1 MYQWHKNRIGLH
13 LIFSIVIFFV
23 LSGIAWAA
31 EEESAASYG
40 FLSLLPPLV
49 AIVLCFITKQV
60 LASLFIGIW
69 IGATILT
76 GWNPLSGVTTT
87 LGYMVD
93 NTADSWNATILLF
106 DFVVGGLI
114 GLIYLSGGAYAFVKK
129 VTDKV
134 KTARGGQFTGWLF
147 GLIIFFDDYA
157 NTAVV
162 GNAFRP
168 VTDKLGISREK
179 FSYIVDSTAAPV
191 ASLALI
197 STWIGYEV
205 GLIGDAIEGTSI
217 SLTPYTIFLQ
227 SIPYRFYSIFAIILV
242 LFVAL
247 SQRDYGPMLKAE
259 YRARTTGKV
268 FADGATPLSGGSKL
282 KVLEGIPQKTINMV
296 VPIIVL
302 VGVSI
307 FGMWWTGGGTSAE
320 SFTAAI
326 ADADAMTALLWGAVF
341 AVIVAIIMYK
351 AQGIGTLADM
361 MDAFIDGAKMMVL
374 ANLIL
379 ISAWSIGSVCDEIGT
394 APYVVNAAKGVIS
407 PVLLPMVIFIICN
420 IISFSTGTS
429 WGTMAIAMPIAVPLT
444 LALGVPLPLGISAV
458 LTGSVMGDHCSPL
471 SDTTIMSSMFSG
483 SDHID
488 HVKTQVPYSLTAA
501 GVAVVGYILAGSGMS
516 VALVLPLGIILV
528 GILLYLFSSI
538 SAKSAG
544 ISFPLPELQV
554 KEAKEV

>member
-1 MYQWHKNRIGLH
+1 MYHWNKYKVIL
-13 LIFSIVIFFV
+13 LLTLMIFMFFI

-31 EEESAASYG
+31 EEEAEKSYG

-49 AIVLCFITKQV
+49 AIALCFITRQV

-69 IGATILT
+69 VGATILI
-76 GWNPLSGVTTT
+76 GWNPIGGVTKT
-87 LGYMVD
+87 LGYIVE
-93 NTADSWNATILLF
+93 NAADSWNATILLF
-106 DFVVGGLI
+106 DFVIGGLI
-114 GLIYLSGGAYAFVKK
+114 GLIYLSGGAQAFVKS
-129 VTDKV
+129 VTKKV
-134 KTARGGQFTGWLF
+134 KTARDGQFAAWLF
-147 GLIIFFDDYA
+147 GLVIFFDDYA

-162 GNAFRP
+162 GNAFRA
-168 VTDKLGISREK
+168 VSDKLRMSREK

-205 GLIGDAIEGTSI
+205 GLIGDAIEGTSVAM
-217 SLTPYTIFLQ
+217 TPYTIFLH

-242 LFVAL
+242 LAIAL
-247 SQRDYGPMLKAE
+247 SGRDYGPMLKAE

-268 FADGATPLSGGSKL
+268 FRDGATPLSGGSEL
-282 KVLEGIPQKTINMV
+282 RVLEGVPQKTMNMV
-296 VPIIVL
+296 VPIVIL

-326 ADADAMTALLWGAVF
+326 SDADAMTALLWGAVF
-341 AVIVAIIMYK
+341 AVIVSIIMYK
-351 AQGIGTLADM
+351 VQGIGTLADM

-379 ISAWSIGSVCDEIGT
+379 LSAWSIGSVCGEIGT
-394 APYVVNAAKGVIS
+394 APYVVEAVKGIIS
-407 PVLLPMVIFIICN
+407 PLLLPMVIFLICN
-420 IISFSTGTS
+420 FISFATGTS
-429 WGTMAIAMPIAVPLT
+429 WGTMAITMPIAVPLA

-488 HVKTQVPYSLTAA
+488 HVKTQISYALTAA
-501 GVAVVGYILAGSGMS
+501 GVAVLAYLVAGTGMS

-528 GILLYLFSSI
+528 GILLYLFSTI

-544 ISFPLPELQV
+544 ISLPLAEPKTE
-554 KEAKEV
+554 EAKEV

>member
-1 MYQWHKNRIGLH
+1 MYQWNKYKGIL
-13 LIFSIVIFFV
+13 LLTLMIFMFFI
-23 LSGIAWAA
+23 LSGMALAA
-31 EEESAASYG
+31 EEEVEKSYG
-40 FLSLLPPLV
+40 FLSLLPPLT
-49 AIVLCFITKQV
+49 AIVLCFLTKQV

-69 IGATILT
+69 VGATILT
-76 GWNPLSGVTTT
+76 GWNPLTGITQT
-87 LGYMVD
+87 LGYLVE

-114 GLIYLSGGAYAFVKK
+114 GLIYLSGGAQAFVKG

-134 KTARGGQFTGWLF
+134 KNSRGGQFTAWLF

-157 NTAVV
+157 NTAIV

-168 VTDKLGISREK
+168 VTDKLGVSREK

-205 GLIGDAIEGTSI
+205 GLIGDALEGTSV

-242 LFVAL
+242 LAIAL
-247 SQRDYGPMLKAE
+247 SQRDFGPMLKAE
-259 YRARTTGKV
+259 YRTRTTGKV
-268 FADGATPLSGGSKL
+268 FADGASPLSGGSKL
-282 KVLEGIPQKTINMV
+282 KVLENVPQKTVNMV

-302 VGVSI
+302 VVVSI
-307 FGMWWTGGGTSAE
+307 FGMWWTGGGTSAD
-320 SFTAAI
+320 SFTTAI
-326 ADADAMTALLWGAVF
+326 ADADAMTALLWGAAF
-341 AVIVAIIMYK
+341 AVIVAILMYK

-379 ISAWSIGSVCDEIGT
+379 ISAWSIGSVCSEIGT

-407 PVLLPMVIFIICN
+407 PVLLPMVMFLVCN
-420 IISFSTGTS
+420 VISFSTGTS
-429 WGTMAIAMPIAVPLT
+429 WGTMAIAMPIAIPLS

-483 SDHID
+483 SDHMD
-488 HVKTQVPYSLTAA
+488 HVKTQVPYALTAA
-501 GVAVVGYILAGSGMS
+501 GVAILGYILAGTGMS
-516 VALVLPLGIILV
+516 VGLVLPLGLV
-528 GILLYLFSSI
+528 LVVILLYLFSSI

-544 ISFPLPELQV
+544 ISFPLPEL
-554 KEAKEV
+554 KAKEVKEV

>member
-1 MYQWHKNRIGLH
+1 MYYWNKYKVIL
-13 LIFSIVIFFV
+13 LLTLMIFMFFI

-31 EEESAASYG
+31 EEEAEKSYG

-49 AIVLCFITKQV
+49 AITLCFITRQV

-69 IGATILT
+69 VGATILI
-76 GWNPLSGVTTT
+76 GWNPISGVTKT
-87 LGYMVD
+87 LGYIVE
-93 NTADSWNATILLF
+93 NAADSWNATILLF
-106 DFVVGGLI
+106 DFVIGGLI
-114 GLIYLSGGAYAFVKK
+114 GLIYLSGGAQAFVKS
-129 VTDKV
+129 VTKKV
-134 KTARGGQFTGWLF
+134 KTAREGQFAAWLF
-147 GLIIFFDDYA
+147 GLVIFFDDYA

-162 GNAFRP
+162 GNAFRA
-168 VTDKLGISREK
+168 VSDKLRMSREK

-197 STWIGYEV
+197 STWVGYEV
-205 GLIGDAIEGTSI
+205 GLIGDAIEGTSVVM
-217 SLTPYTIFLQ
+217 TPYTIFLH

-242 LFVAL
+242 LAIAL
-247 SQRDYGPMLKAE
+247 SGRDYGPMLKAE
-259 YRARTTGKV
+259 YRTRTTGKV
-268 FADGATPLSGGSKL
+268 FRDGATPLSGGSEL
-282 KVLEGIPQKTINMV
+282 RVLEGVPQKTINMV
-296 VPIIVL
+296 VPIVVL

-326 ADADAMTALLWGAVF
+326 SDADAMTALLWGAVF
-341 AVIVAIIMYK
+341 AVIVSIIMYK

-379 ISAWSIGSVCDEIGT
+379 LSAWSIGSVCGEIGT
-394 APYVVNAAKGVIS
+394 APYVVEAVRGIIS
-407 PVLLPMVIFIICN
+407 PLLLPMVIFLICN
-420 IISFSTGTS
+420 VISFATGTS
-429 WGTMAIAMPIAVPLT
+429 WGTMAITMPIAVPLA

-488 HVKTQVPYSLTAA
+488 HVKTQIPYALTAA
-501 GVAVVGYILAGSGMS
+501 VVAVLAYLVAGTGMS
-516 VALVLPLGIILV
+516 VALVLPLGIIVV
-528 GILLYLFSSI
+528 GVLLYLFSAI

-544 ISFPLPELQV
+544 ISLPLAEPKAE
-554 KEAKEV
+554 EAKEV

>member
-1 MYQWHKNRIGLH
+1 MYHWNKYKGL
-13 LIFSIVIFFV
+13 LLVILMIFMFFI
-23 LSGIAWAA
+23 LSGMALAA
-31 EEESAASYG
+31 EEEAEKSYG
-40 FLSLLPPLV
+40 FLSLLPPLT

-69 IGATILT
+69 VGATILT
-76 GWNPLSGVTTT
+76 GWNPLAGVTQT
-87 LGYMVD
+87 LGYLVE

-106 DFVVGGLI
+106 DFVIGGLI
-114 GLIYLSGGAYAFVKK
+114 GLIYLSGGAQAFVKSVTEK
-129 VTDKV
+129 VRDP
-134 KTARGGQFTGWLF
+134 RGGQFTAWLF

-157 NTAVV
+157 NTAIV

-205 GLIGDAIEGTSI
+205 GLIGDAIEGTSV
-217 SLTPYTIFLQ
+217 SLTPYSIFLQ

-242 LFVAL
+242 LAIAL
-247 SQRDYGPMLKAE
+247 SQRDFGPMLKAE
-259 YRARTTGKV
+259 HRTRTTGKV
-268 FADGATPLSGGSKL
+268 FADGASPLSGGSAL
-282 KVLEGIPQKTINMV
+282 KVLENVPRKTMNMV
-296 VPIIVL
+296 IPIIVL
-302 VGVSI
+302 VVVSI
-307 FGMWWTGGGTSAE
+307 FGMWWTGGGSSAE
-320 SFTAAI
+320 SFTTAI

-341 AVIVAIIMYK
+341 AVIIALIMYK

-379 ISAWSIGSVCDEIGT
+379 ISAWSIGSVCDSIGT

-407 PVLLPMVIFIICN
+407 PVLLPMIMFLICN
-420 IISFSTGTS
+420 VISFSTGTS
-429 WGTMAIAMPIAVPLT
+429 WGTMAIAMPIAIPLS

-488 HVKTQVPYSLTAA
+488 HVKTQIPYALTAA
-501 GVAVVGYILAGSGMS
+501 GVAILGYILAGTGMS
-516 VALVLPLGIILV
+516 VGLVLPLGLILV
-528 GILLYLFSSI
+528 VALLYLFSSI

-544 ISFPLPELQV
+544 ISFPLPELKV
-554 KEAKEV
+554 KE

>member
-1 MYQWHKNRIGLH
+1 MYHWNKYKGL
-13 LIFSIVIFFV
+13 LLVTLMIFMFFI
-23 LSGIAWAA
+23 LSGMALAA
-31 EEESAASYG
+31 EEETEKSYG
-40 FLSLLPPLV
+40 FLSLLPPLT

-69 IGATILT
+69 VGATILT
-76 GWNPLSGVTTT
+76 GWNPLAGVTQT
-87 LGYMVD
+87 LGYLVE

-106 DFVVGGLI
+106 DFVIGGLI
-114 GLIYLSGGAYAFVKK
+114 GLIYLSGGAQAFVKS
-129 VTDKV
+129 VTEKV
-134 KTARGGQFTGWLF
+134 KDPRGGQFTAWLF

-157 NTAVV
+157 NTAIV

-205 GLIGDAIEGTSI
+205 GLIGDAIEGTSV
-217 SLTPYTIFLQ
+217 SLTPYSIFLQ

-242 LFVAL
+242 LAIAL
-247 SQRDYGPMLKAE
+247 SQRDFGPMLKAE
-259 YRARTTGKV
+259 HRTRTTGKV
-268 FADGATPLSGGSKL
+268 FADGASPLSGGSAL
-282 KVLEGIPQKTINMV
+282 KVLENVPQKTANMV

-302 VGVSI
+302 VVVSI
-307 FGMWWTGGGTSAE
+307 FGMWWTGGGSSAE
-320 SFTAAI
+320 SFTTAI
-326 ADADAMTALLWGAVF
+326 ADADAMTALLWGAAF
-341 AVIVAIIMYK
+341 AVIIALIMYK

-379 ISAWSIGSVCDEIGT
+379 ISAWSIGSVCDSIGT

-407 PVLLPMVIFIICN
+407 PVLLPMIMFLICN

-429 WGTMAIAMPIAVPLT
+429 WGTMAIAMPIAIPLS

-488 HVKTQVPYSLTAA
+488 HVKTQIPYALTAA
-501 GVAVVGYILAGSGMS
+501 GVAILGYILAGTGMS
-516 VALVLPLGIILV
+516 VGLVLPLGLILV
-528 GILLYLFSSI
+528 VALLYLFSSI

-544 ISFPLPELQV
+544 ISFPLPELKV
-554 KEAKEV
+554 KE

>member
-1 MYQWHKNRIGLH
+1 MYHWNKYKGL
-13 LIFSIVIFFV
+13 LLVTLMIFMFFI
-23 LSGIAWAA
+23 LSGMALAA
-31 EEESAASYG
+31 EEETEKSYG
-40 FLSLLPPLV
+40 FLSLLPPLT

-69 IGATILT
+69 VGATILT
-76 GWNPLSGVTTT
+76 GWNPLAGVTQT
-87 LGYMVD
+87 LGYLVE

-106 DFVVGGLI
+106 DFVIGGLI
-114 GLIYLSGGAYAFVKK
+114 GLIYLSGGAQAFVKS
-129 VTDKV
+129 VTEKV
-134 KTARGGQFTGWLF
+134 KDPRGGQFTAWLF

-157 NTAVV
+157 NTAIV

-205 GLIGDAIEGTSI
+205 GLIGDAIEGTSV
-217 SLTPYTIFLQ
+217 SLTPYSIFLQ

-242 LFVAL
+242 LAIAL
-247 SQRDYGPMLKAE
+247 SQRDFGPMLKAE
-259 YRARTTGKV
+259 HRTRTTGKV
-268 FADGATPLSGGSKL
+268 FADGASPLSGGSTL
-282 KVLEGIPQKTINMV
+282 KVLENVPRKTMNMV

-302 VGVSI
+302 VVVSI
-307 FGMWWTGGGTSAE
+307 FGMWWTGGGSSAE
-320 SFTAAI
+320 SFTTAI
-326 ADADAMTALLWGAVF
+326 ADADAMTALLWGAAF
-341 AVIVAIIMYK
+341 AVIVALIMYK

-379 ISAWSIGSVCDEIGT
+379 ISAWSIGSVCDSIGT

-407 PVLLPMVIFIICN
+407 PVLLPMIMFLICN

-429 WGTMAIAMPIAVPLT
+429 WGTMAIAMPIAIPLS

-488 HVKTQVPYSLTAA
+488 HVKTQIPYALTAA
-501 GVAVVGYILAGSGMS
+501 GVAILGYILAGTGMS
-516 VALVLPLGIILV
+516 VGLVLPLGLILV
-528 GILLYLFSSI
+528 VALLYLFSSI

-544 ISFPLPELQV
+544 ISFPLPELKV
-554 KEAKEV
+554 KE

>member
-1 MYQWHKNRIGLH
+1 MYHWNKYKGL
-13 LIFSIVIFFV
+13 LLVILMIFMFFI
-23 LSGIAWAA
+23 LSGIAFAA
-31 EEESAASYG
+31 EEEIEKSYG

-49 AIVLCFITKQV
+49 AIVLCFLTKQV

-69 IGATILT
+69 VGATILT
-76 GWNPLSGVTTT
+76 GWNPIGGVTKT
-87 LGYMVD
+87 LGYIVE
-93 NTADSWNATILLF
+93 NAADSWNATILLF
-106 DFVVGGLI
+106 DFVIGGLI
-114 GLIYLSGGAYAFVKK
+114 GLIYLSGGAQAFVKSI
-129 VTDKV
+129 TDKV
-134 KTARGGQFTGWLF
+134 KSARGGQFTAWLF

-157 NTAVV
+157 NTAIV
-162 GNAFRP
+162 GNAFMP

-197 STWIGYEV
+197 STWVGYEV
-205 GLIGDAIEGTSI
+205 GLIGDAIEGTSV

-242 LFVAL
+242 LAIAL

-259 YRARTTGKV
+259 HRTRTTGKV

-282 KVLEGIPQKTINMV
+282 KVLEDVPRKTINMV
-296 VPIIVL
+296 VPIVVL
-302 VGVSI
+302 VAVSM

-326 ADADAMTALLWGAVF
+326 SDADAMTALLWGAMF
-341 AVIVAIIMYK
+341 AVIVAIFMYK

-379 ISAWSIGSVCDEIGT
+379 ISAWSIGSVCDSIGT

-407 PVLLPMVIFIICN
+407 PVLLPMIMFLICN
-420 IISFSTGTS
+420 VISFSTGTS
-429 WGTMAIAMPIAVPLT
+429 WGTMAIAMPIAIPLS

-488 HVKTQVPYSLTAA
+488 HVKTQIPYALTAA
-501 GVAVVGYILAGSGMS
+501 GVAILGYILAGTGMS
-516 VALVLPLGIILV
+516 VGLVLPLGLILV
-528 GILLYLFSSI
+528 VILLYLFSSI

-544 ISFPLPELQV
+544 ISFPLPGLKV
-554 KEAKEV
+554 KE

>member
-1 MYQWHKNRIGLH
+1 MYQWNKYKGIL
-13 LIFSIVIFFV
+13 LLTLMIFMFFI
-23 LSGIAWAA
+23 LSGMALAA
-31 EEESAASYG
+31 EEEVEKSYG
-40 FLSLLPPLV
+40 FLSLLPPLT
-49 AIVLCFITKQV
+49 AIVLCFLTKQV

-76 GWNPLSGVTTT
+76 GWNPLAGVTQT
-87 LGYMVD
+87 LGYLVE

-106 DFVVGGLI
+106 DFVIGGLI
-114 GLIYLSGGAYAFVKK
+114 GLIYLSGGAQAFVKS

-134 KTARGGQFTGWLF
+134 KNSRGGQFTAWLF

-157 NTAVV
+157 NTAIV

-205 GLIGDAIEGTSI
+205 GLIGDAIEGTSV

-242 LFVAL
+242 LTIAL
-247 SQRDYGPMLKAE
+247 SQRDFGPMLKAE
-259 YRARTTGKV
+259 YRTRTTGKV
-268 FADGATPLSGGSKL
+268 FADGASPLSGGSAL
-282 KVLEGIPQKTINMV
+282 KVLENVPQKTVNMV
-296 VPIIVL
+296 VPIVVL
-302 VGVSI
+302 VVVSI
-307 FGMWWTGGGTSAE
+307 FGMWWTGGGTSAD
-320 SFTAAI
+320 SFTTAI
-326 ADADAMTALLWGAVF
+326 ADADAMTALLWGAAF
-341 AVIVAIIMYK
+341 AVIVAILMYK

-379 ISAWSIGSVCDEIGT
+379 ISAWSIGSVCDGIGT

-407 PVLLPMVIFIICN
+407 PVLLPMVMFLICN
-420 IISFSTGTS
+420 VISFSTGTS
-429 WGTMAIAMPIAVPLT
+429 WGTMAIAMPIAIPLS
-444 LALGVPLPLGISAV
+444 LALGVPLPLGISVV

-488 HVKTQVPYSLTAA
+488 HVKTQIPYALTAA
-501 GVAVVGYILAGSGMS
+501 GVAILGYILAGTGMS
-516 VALVLPLGIILV
+516 VGLVLPLGLILV
-528 GILLYLFSSI
+528 VILLYLFSSI

-544 ISFPLPELQV
+544 ISFPLPELKV
-554 KEAKEV
+554 KEVKEV

>member
-1 MYQWHKNRIGLH
+1 MYQWYKNKIELF
-13 LIFSIVIFFV
+13 LIFLIVIFFV

-31 EEESAASYG
+31 EEESVASYG
-40 FLSLLPPLV
+40 FLSMLPPLV

-69 IGATILT
+69 VGATILT

-87 LGYMVD
+87 LGYLVD
-93 NTADSWNATILLF
+93 NAADSWNATILLF

-129 VTDKV
+129 ITDKV

-205 GLIGDAIEGTSI
+205 GLIGDAIEGTSV

-242 LFVAL
+242 LFIAL

-268 FADGATPLSGGSKL
+268 FADEAIPLSGGSKL

-320 SFTAAI
+320 SFTDAI
-326 ADADAMTALLWGAVF
+326 SNADAMTALLWGAVF

-429 WGTMAIAMPIAVPLT
+429 WGTMAIAMPIAIPLA

-488 HVKTQVPYSLTAA
+488 HVKTQIPYSLTAA
-501 GVAVVGYILAGSGMS
+501 GVAVLGYILAGSGMS

-544 ISFPLPELQV
+544 ISFPLPELKA
-554 KEAKEV
+554 KEAKEA